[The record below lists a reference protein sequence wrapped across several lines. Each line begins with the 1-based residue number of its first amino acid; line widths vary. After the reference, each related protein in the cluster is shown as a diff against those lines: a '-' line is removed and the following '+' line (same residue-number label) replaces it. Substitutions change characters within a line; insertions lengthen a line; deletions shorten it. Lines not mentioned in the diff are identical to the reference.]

1 MKPLADK
8 FNLTYDAFGSRISEE
23 GASASGSLTLSD
35 AFAGGLEPA
44 PVTPTGKDA
53 APYRLLSGTIKAAY
67 NSHRSLTGSD
77 TITVV
82 PSMMSGNTGKV
93 ISCSWPLVTTTFLDT
108 QFYWKLSP
116 HIFRYGHLNEDKN
129 SKDDPLGGIHT
140 VNECKC
146 VVCYLV
152 PLDKRHTAI
161 NIDAFLEM
169 IRFFATLILNADE
182 SITM

>member
-8 FNLTYDAFGSRISEE
+8 FNLTYNAFGSRISEE

-93 ISCSWPLVTTTFLDT
+93 FSWPCWPLVTTFLDT
-108 QFYWKLSP
+108 LFYWKLSP
-116 HIFRYGHLNEDKN
+116 HIFRYGHQNEDKN

-146 VVCYLV
+146 VARY
-152 PLDKRHTAI
+152 I
-161 NIDAFLEM
+161 WFLLTSV
-169 IRFFATLILNADE
+169 I
-182 SITM
+182 

>member
-23 GASASGSLTLSD
+23 GVSASGSLTLSD
-35 AFAGGLEPA
+35 AFVRGLEPA

-53 APYRLLSGTIKAAY
+53 APYRLLSGTIKAVY

-93 ISCSWPLVTTTFLDT
+93 IPYLLASSDHHFLDT
-108 QFYWKLSP
+108 RFYWKLSP
-116 HIFRYGHLNEDKN
+116 HIFRYGHNEDTN

-146 VVCYLV
+146 VASYIWFL
-152 PLDKRHTAI
+152 LTSAI
-161 NIDAFLEM
+161 
-169 IRFFATLILNADE
+169 
-182 SITM
+182 

>member
-23 GASASGSLTLSD
+23 GASASGSLKLSD

-93 ISCSWPLVTTTFLDT
+93 ISCLLASSDHHF
-108 QFYWKLSP
+108 
-116 HIFRYGHLNEDKN
+116 FRYTILLE
-129 SKDDPLGGIHT
+129 
-140 VNECKC
+140 
-146 VVCYLV
+146 VVSTYLS
-152 PLDKRHTAI
+152 LWASQR
-161 NIDAFLEM
+161 
-169 IRFFATLILNADE
+169 R
-182 SITM
+182 